1 MNVLLLFDLR
11 NGKKYV
17 KKGHK
22 NHNLETISV
31 FNHIKRATNTIT
43 NFNQTVDHWY
53 RKSFLLGY
61 VNSFHN
67 KTDRQS
73 SRGHRHSTTDLT
85 QRQQQKVKKDFF
97 TFSSLYSF
105 FGLVWDVRAH
115 PWCWLHGGKKKLLLR
130 LSICLFASNIL
141 QSPSAHLFS
150 LSISV
155 CFSVCLNRSNIVQ
168 STSVFLHP
176 FTLSDN
182 FSPFVSLSFEHQ
194 TSFILSSVFLLPI
207 DCFFLYTTHL

>member
-22 NHNLETISV
+22 NHNSETISV

-97 TFSSLYSF
+97 TFSSLISTTSSV
-105 FGLVWDVRAH
+105 LCEMCARIHDAD
-115 PWCWLHGGKKKLLLR
+115 CTAGKKNFFYV
-130 LSICLFASNIL
+130 CLF
-141 QSPSAHLFS
+141 
-150 LSISV
+150 
-155 CFSVCLNRSNIVQ
+155 VCL
-168 STSVFLHP
+168 
-176 FTLSDN
+176 
-182 FSPFVSLSFEHQ
+182 HQ
-194 TSFILSSVFLLPI
+194 TSFNLLPPIYSLCQFQSVFLSV
-207 DCFFLYTTHL
+207 

>member
-17 KKGHK
+17 KEGHK
-22 NHNLETISV
+22 NHNSETISV

-43 NFNQTVDHWY
+43 NLNQTVDHWY

-85 QRQQQKVKKDFF
+85 QRQQDNNKNWKK
-97 TFSSLYSF
+97 TFSLFLLSTTSSVLCEMCARIH
-105 FGLVWDVRAH
+105 DAD
-115 PWCWLHGGKKKLLLR
+115 CTAGKKTSSTFVY
-130 LSICLFASNIL
+130 LSVCIKH
-141 QSPSAHLFS
+141 P
-150 LSISV
+150 SISFRPFILSV
-155 CFSVCLNRSNIVQ
+155 FFSVCLNRSNIVQ
-168 STSVFLHP
+168 STSVLLHP

-194 TSFILSSVFLLPI
+194 TSFILSSVFL
-207 DCFFLYTTHL
+207 